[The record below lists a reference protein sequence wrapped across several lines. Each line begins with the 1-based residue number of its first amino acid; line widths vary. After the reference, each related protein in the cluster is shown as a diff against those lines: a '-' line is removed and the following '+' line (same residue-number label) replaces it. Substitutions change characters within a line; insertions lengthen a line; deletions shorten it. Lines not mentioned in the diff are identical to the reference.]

1 MPRVTVVLCSY
12 NQREYLR
19 EAAESVLAQTYD
31 DYELLV
37 IDNGSTDG
45 SQEVLRS
52 FEGDPRVRL
61 HLHETNIA
69 VSKRFNEAVQLARG
83 ELITFLYSDD
93 MFLPTKLALQVAE
106 LDRLG
111 PAFGV
116 VNARSLRFTSTNG
129 ERWDTTVFRETGNVL
144 APMLRQ
150 LGIVNMSAP
159 LARRECFVKYPF
171 YEDIFAE
178 GEASWLKVAMTYKF
192 GFIDEAVCLLRD
204 HDANR
209 GRALRRNAEMTVD
222 ALQRLIR
229 HPDFPPECLPDAIA
243 SMRRVLRVCAWA
255 LVRLDGD
262 AVWARQAFRDAI
274 KLDWREAMNPRTVLG
289 YALSHVPGRAR
300 AALNSFG
307 HRITGTKGNRTVIA
321 DYGGGDARASGS

>member
-12 NQREYLR
+12 NQCEYLR
-19 EAAESVLAQTYD
+19 EAVESVLAQTFED
-31 DYELLV
+31 WELLV

-45 SQEVLRS
+45 SQDVLRS
-52 FEGDPRVRL
+52 FGDRRVRL
-61 HLHETNIA
+61 YLHDTNIA
-69 VSKRFNEAVQLARG
+69 VSKRFNEAVRLANG

-111 PAFGV
+111 PEFGV
-116 VNARSLRFTSTNG
+116 VNARSLHFTG
-129 ERWDTTVFRETGNVL
+129 DDRWEAAVFRETGKVL

-150 LGIVNMSAP
+150 LGVVNMSAP
-159 LARRECFVKYPF
+159 LARRECFLRYPF
-171 YEDIFAE
+171 HEDIFAE

-192 GFIDEAVCLLRD
+192 GFIDEPVCLLRD
-204 HDANR
+204 HDSNR

-222 ALQRLIR
+222 ALRRLTR
-229 HPDFPPECLPDAIA
+229 HPDFPPECRPDAIA

-262 AVWARQAFRDAI
+262 ATWARQAFRDAV
-274 KLDWREAMNPRTVLG
+274 KLDWREAVNPRTVLG
-289 YALSHVPGRAR
+289 YALSHVPPRAR
-300 AALNSFG
+300 AALNNVG
-307 HRITGTKGNRTVIA
+307 HRITGTKGNRTVVE
-321 DYGGGDARASGS
+321 DYGGGDARPSGS